1 MIKKWRT
8 LKDESVFQGKIF
20 RYRKLEREST
30 TQNMRGSFDVLE
42 FLDWVNIVAVTPEQE
57 IILVKQYR
65 QGVDA
70 VTREIPGGAVHIGED
85 PLVAAKRELRE
96 ETGHE
101 AKTWHSL
108 GVLQPNPAIQSNRCH
123 VFLASDCHKVGAL
136 ELDPLE
142 ELEVEKVSLALMRE
156 LIVTGEIQHSLVLA
170 AMLLAQ
176 ERIEY

>member
-8 LKDESVFQGKIF
+8 LKDELVFKGKIF
-20 RYRKLEREST
+20 RYRQLEREST
-30 TQNMRGSFDVLE
+30 TQTMRGSFDVLE
-42 FLDWVNIVAVTPEQE
+42 FLDWVNIVAITAKQE

-70 VTREIPGGAVHIGED
+70 VTREIPGGAIHIGED

-101 AKTWHSL
+101 AKAWHRL
-108 GVLQPNPAIQSNRCH
+108 GVIQPNPAIQSNRCH
-123 VFLASDCHKVGAL
+123 IFLASECYEVGAL

-142 ELEVEKVSLALMRE
+142 ELEVEKISLDLMRE